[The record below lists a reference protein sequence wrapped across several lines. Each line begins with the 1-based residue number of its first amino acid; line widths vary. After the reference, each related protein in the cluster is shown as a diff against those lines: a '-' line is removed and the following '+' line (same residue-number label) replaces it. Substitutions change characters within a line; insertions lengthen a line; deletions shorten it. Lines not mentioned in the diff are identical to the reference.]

1 MQPSDASLY
10 ELCPTYSC
18 RAFFQQPFLW
28 GLNPSSKHRKTETCS
43 QWWGVP
49 NGRML
54 QRPGVAILCC
64 SGAHSTSW
72 LEIWQPAPFAEECWL
87 FPEGNKE
94 KALNEMILWSV
105 YEGWTACTLPIIPD
119 KGRGAIN
126 ACAFILRYQNDDF
139 SGIAKKW
146 MLQRNAKE
154 KMA

>member
-1 MQPSDASLY
+1 MPPSMSCVL
-10 ELCPTYSC
+10 PT
-18 RAFFQQPFLW
+18 AAEPFSSNLFCE
-28 GLNPSSKHRKTETCS
+28 GLILPPSTAPS
-43 QWWGVP
+43 GGAVP

-54 QRPGVAILCC
+54 QRPGVASLCC

-105 YEGWTACTLPIIPD
+105 YEGWTACTLPIILD
-119 KGRGAIN
+119 KGRDAVN